1 MPDIEID
8 AGRFATLNT
17 MIQAENLQN
26 QSHYREVLSK
36 IVSPNSA
43 LQSSRTVSVASS
55 WDCLLTAALQAS

>member
-17 MIQAENLQN
+17 MILAENLPN
-26 QSHYREVLSK
+26 QTHYREVLSQ

-43 LQSSRTVSVASS
+43 PVTLSLAVSMIA
-55 WDCLLTAALQAS
+55 CHMR